1 MMLVALSQALS
12 EGWLHSPQPV
22 CGARQHLPHWSIV
35 RDEVVFQSIVME
47 KWTSNYVCTV
57 STIQGI
63 SHMSF
68 ALL

>member
-1 MMLVALSQALS
+1 
-12 EGWLHSPQPV
+12 
-22 CGARQHLPHWSIV
+22 
-35 RDEVVFQSIVME
+35 ME